1 MKNKIKEYA
10 LLMITGAAA
19 LLLAGCGGKVS
30 EGYYVLTS
38 AVEGDTKVKE
48 EDLSDYAL
56 EDSYLVVDEDGDG
69 YTVLFGIPAYFENDT
84 KNGVLSFET
93 GDVNYSAS
101 GKKITLSD
109 ENISLTFEKSKED
122 APDEPD
128 AVELAS
134 YSIKGDKGSKAAKG
148 GKGGKKKAA
157 QEPAGDDPDEEDT
170 GDADTGTKSPE
181 EVAAEYFCGDWY
193 GWWTVERGLTDL
205 WNEYEGERF
214 DVMAEIKM
222 NDDGDGAV
230 MTIWDG
236 QLSYEKPLGTIDISF
251 TAGSNPAKGAFTTEG
266 GMFLSNEI
274 EPGEW
279 TVDPGL
285 FPFEDYMLIEAEHYD
300 DEELGGEHVM
310 DFVMHLKKWGA
321 SWDDIGA
328 VPPSYDWYKNLVDA
342 GESMPD
348 TIP

>member
-1 MKNKIKEYA
+1 MKEQIKKTVFLAIAGTA
-10 LLMITGAAA
+10 L

-38 AVEGDTKVKE
+38 ATEGDTKVKE
-48 EDLSDYAL
+48 KDLSDYGL
-56 EDSYLVVDEDGDG
+56 EDSYMVVDEDGDG

-93 GDVNYSAS
+93 GDVNYNAS

-122 APDEPD
+122 APDEPEE
-128 AVELAS
+128 AELVS
-134 YSIKGDKGSKAAKG
+134 YSLAGEKSGKGKKTAKKSGKSEESARPDGDEENAEKGDNS
-148 GKGGKKKAA
+148 
-157 QEPAGDDPDEEDT
+157 PAD
-170 GDADTGTKSPE
+170 
-181 EVAAEYFCGDWY
+181 VAARYFCGDWY

-205 WNEYEGERF
+205 WSEYEGEQF

-222 NDDGDGAV
+222 NDDGETAT

-236 QLSYEKPLGTIDISF
+236 QLSYDEPLGTVQIAF
-251 TAGSNPAKGAFTTEG
+251 EAGSNPAMGAFTTTG

-279 TVDPGL
+279 TVDPGM
-285 FPFEDYMLIEAEHYD
+285 FPFSDYMLIEAEHYD
-300 DEELGGEHVM
+300 DQELGGEHVM

-321 SWDDIGA
+321 DWDDIGA
-328 VPPSYDWYKNLVDA
+328 VPPSYEWYKNMIDA

-348 TIP
+348 SIP